1 MQRTRNERRLRRKSI
16 IEGLTMLSILF
27 VSPWAVQGLVEVI
40 L

>member
-16 IEGLTMLSILF
+16 MEGLTMLAVLF
-27 VSPWAVQGLVEVI
+27 LAPWAIPGLVEVI